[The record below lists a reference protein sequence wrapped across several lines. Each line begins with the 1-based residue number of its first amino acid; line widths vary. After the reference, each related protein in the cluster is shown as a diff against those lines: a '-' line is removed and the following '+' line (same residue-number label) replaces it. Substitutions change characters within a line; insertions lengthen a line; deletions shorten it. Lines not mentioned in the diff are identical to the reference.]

1 MEITA
6 IIALLGFLL
15 GPAGPF
21 FPSCIEIHLNI
32 RLFRFQKQ
40 FVIINQAKGKGKR
53 KTIL

>member
-15 GPAGPF
+15 CPVEPF

-32 RLFRFQKQ
+32 RLFRFQKH
-40 FVIINQAKGKGKR
+40 FAIINQAEGKGKR
-53 KTIL
+53 